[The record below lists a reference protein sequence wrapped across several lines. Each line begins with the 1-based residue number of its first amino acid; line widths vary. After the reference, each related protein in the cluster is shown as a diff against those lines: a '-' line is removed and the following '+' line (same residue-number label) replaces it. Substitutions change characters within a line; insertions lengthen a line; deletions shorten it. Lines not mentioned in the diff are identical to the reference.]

1 MFISRKEAKE
11 KISAWIMQNEPVKT
25 GATLSIRK
33 GKKFNVYEIPI
44 DYIIPN
50 ILNDRLAWRIREFE
64 AEKGSKLSNDKEED
78 IQYIYDLIWNEN
90 ISENEK
96 TMKDITVKGQEEFGI
111 ITNEGIVIDGN
122 RRATLIRKLYKE
134 AFAKFNKTPDD
145 FRTFQAVVIE
155 EDLTPQEIMSLE
167 TTIQIGKDEKVT
179 YNRICLYIKI
189 DNLLKNDY
197 NYDQIATFMGNQ
209 KAMQARDIEKMHE
222 TYEFMVQYLNVIGKP
237 DHFTL
242 LDGLEDQFINTKTII
257 EKLKSKTYEANW
269 DYQEEDI
276 QNFEGVCFD
285 YLQSKF
291 EGKAYRDDFLG
302 KVQANKTD
310 GIFIDKD
317 VWENFYEHHTKIID
331 NAEKE
336 NRLEN
341 EADWSL
347 LKTKFKDN
355 LNGAKRNLEEVIADK
370 NVIDLI
376 NIIEIKIDKLEKIAT
391 EKDSLLGDNLD
402 KIQSLEKR
410 LYTIRRSFK

>member
-1 MFISRKEAKE
+1 MFISREEAKE
-11 KISAWIMQNEPVKT
+11 KIKAWIMQNEPVKT

-96 TMKDITVKGQEEFGI
+96 TMKDITIKGQEEFGI

-134 AFAKFNKTPDD
+134 AFTKFNKTPDD

-291 EGKAYRDDFLG
+291 EGKSYRDDFLG